1 MKHCQIQK
9 TSVNKFFFFINC
21 IKCSE
26 SRFKTAILSIFEN
39 IMNMLINKLSQL
51 PVNKICGRHAPLKF

>member
-1 MKHCQIQK
+1 MKHCEIQR
-9 TSVNKFFFFINC
+9 TGVNKFFFFINC

-39 IMNMLINKLSQL
+39 IMNMLINELSQL
-51 PVNKICGRHAPLKF
+51 LANKICWRHALLKF